1 MGDVMKNLLAIGLV
15 CCLPVGFASEDPNP
29 PEAYLGAMPVLV
41 VEESV
46 TTGNDDAACARV
58 ASPDA
63 ECMSFNR
70 AVLTGR
76 IQEVSV
82 LHERGRWM

>member
-46 TTGNDDAACARV
+46 ATGNDAACARI

-63 ECMSFNR
+63 GCMSFNP
-70 AVLTGR
+70 AVLTAR
-76 IQEVSV
+76 TQEVSV

>member
-1 MGDVMKNLLAIGLV
+1 MKNLLAIGLA
-15 CCLPVGFASEDPNP
+15 CCVPIGFASEDSNR

-46 TTGNDDAACARV
+46 ATGNDAACARV

>member
-1 MGDVMKNLLAIGLV
+1 MKNLLAIGLA
-15 CCLPVGFASEDPNP
+15 CCVPIGFTAEDPNR
-29 PEAYLGAMPVLV
+29 PEAYLGTMPMLV
-41 VEESV
+41 VDESV
-46 TTGNDDAACARV
+46 ATGNNAACARI

-63 ECMSFNR
+63 ECMSFNP
-70 AVLTGR
+70 AVLTAR

>member
-1 MGDVMKNLLAIGLV
+1 MKNLLAIGLA
-15 CCLPVGFASEDPNP
+15 CCVPIGFAAEDPDR
-29 PEAYLGAMPVLV
+29 PEAYLGSTPVLV
-41 VEESV
+41 VDESAA
-46 TTGNDDAACARV
+46 TGNDPACARM

-63 ECMSFNR
+63 RCMSFDP
-70 AVLTGR
+70 AVLTAR